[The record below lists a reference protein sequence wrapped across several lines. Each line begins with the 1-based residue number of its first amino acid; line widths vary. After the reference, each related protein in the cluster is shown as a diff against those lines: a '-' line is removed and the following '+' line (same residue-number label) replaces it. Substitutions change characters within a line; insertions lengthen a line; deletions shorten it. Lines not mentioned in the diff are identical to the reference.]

1 MKNLTFIIAYL
12 VICSVCSF
20 SQNDSLKN
28 IKQFNDFIKKTG
40 GLNKPVQNHSDEPK
54 PISPNPIVEKKD
66 IGSEKYTITTT
77 KYSLERNLDENIIPF
92 QTNPNALWPGAII
105 QGKGVEE
112 GILNTM
118 GDNILRSPITIT
130 CNPGGS
136 KKIENPTFAEYYDAL
151 KSLLKNISGNVPAKI
166 NYKFISAYSNKQAL
180 ISLGIGSKW
189 LKTSFNF
196 KNEETEI
203 NQSFMYLLKQEYYT
217 VSVNEPSRPSDY
229 FKYPI
234 DNNLFM
240 DRISNSNPLCYVSSV
255 TYGRLLLV
263 KITYHGNKKLN
274 ERNIE
279 SEFKLIAD
287 GKASSFQSLNESNF
301 SFEAF
306 VLGGSREK
314 AENMIASKTIKEIQ
328 DFIRNGRE
336 YNPCEDAVPISYQ
349 VKNLSDGN
357 LIKIGETTEYNEIDY
372 ELIKKENQKF
382 SIEFH
387 RFNIEKDCDNDG
399 TKGDFFYVIDITDK
413 NGRSIINGPI
423 KNQKALEIDDGQ
435 AITFTNNTKQFEL
448 PNKESSY
455 FELKVSLYD
464 EDVFGIEKM
473 IDTTIPYKY
482 PWKNINNELQIMDM
496 KSCNTCKGKFYFTFK
511 KIE

>member
-1 MKNLTFIIAYL
+1 MKTLSFIIAYL
-12 VICSVCSF
+12 VFCVVCSF

-54 PISPNPIVEKKD
+54 IISPNPIEETRG
-66 IGSEKYTITTT
+66 IGSKKFKITTT

-118 GDNILRSPITIT
+118 GDNILRAPITIT

-136 KKIENPTFAEYYDAL
+136 KKIENPTFAEYTTAL
-151 KSLLKNISGNVPAKI
+151 KSLLKSISGNVPAKI
-166 NYKFISAYSNKQAL
+166 SYECKSAYSNQQAL

-189 LKTSFNF
+189 FKTSFNF
-196 KNEETEI
+196 ENEETQI
-203 NQSFMYLLKQEYYT
+203 NQSFIYLLKQEYYT
-217 VSVNEPSRPSDY
+217 VSTNEPSRPSDY

-234 DNNLFM
+234 DNNLFK
-240 DRISNSNPLCYVSSV
+240 DRISTSNPLCYVSSV

-263 KITYHGNKKLN
+263 KITYHGTKKIN
-274 ERNIE
+274 ENNMK
-279 SEFKLIAD
+279 SDFFAIAN
-287 GKASSFQSLNESNF
+287 GKASSFQSLSVSDF

-314 AENMIASKTIKEIQ
+314 AENMIANMTIKDIQ
-328 DFIRNGRE
+328 DFIRNDKN

-357 LIKIGETTEYNEIDY
+357 LIKIGETTEYNVNKFEEIINPY
-372 ELIKKENQKF
+372 QEF
-382 SIEFH
+382 SITFH
-387 RFNIEKDCDNDG
+387 KFYIEKDCDYDG
-399 TKGDFFYVIDITDK
+399 TRGDFLYDIDIIGT
-413 NGRSIINGPI
+413 NGRSLIGGSI
-423 KNQKALEIDDGQ
+423 KNSRAIEKGDGED
-435 AITFTNNTKQFEL
+435 IKLDKTFQFKL
-448 PNKESSY
+448 PNKEGYS
-455 FELKVSLYD
+455 FQLKVSLID
-464 EDVFGIEKM
+464 EDIFGIEQM
-473 IDTTIPYKY
+473 IYKNEPFDY
-482 PWKNINNELQIMDM
+482 PWSKIDNIQKIIYGKLNR
-496 KSCNTCKGKFYFTFK
+496 TCSGMFYYTIK
-511 KIE
+511 KID